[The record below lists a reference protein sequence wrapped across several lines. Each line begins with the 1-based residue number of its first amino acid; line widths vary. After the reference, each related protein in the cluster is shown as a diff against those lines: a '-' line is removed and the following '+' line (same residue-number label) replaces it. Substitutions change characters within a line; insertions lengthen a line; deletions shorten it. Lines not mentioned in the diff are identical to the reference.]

1 MTPRLSAEEARVAF
15 MNRAGEVWDQLDSW
29 YQQHPEATFG
39 DLELRLRTLR
49 RSLMGETIPL
59 ILAQGD
65 LGATADCPCCEQCGC
80 EMVFKGYEDKG
91 VEGLEGEG
99 RLPRAYYWCSGCGAG
114 VFPPG
119 S

>member
-15 MNRAGEVWDQLDSW
+15 MNRAGEVWDQLDS
-29 YQQHPEATFG
+29 
-39 DLELRLRTLR
+39 
-49 RSLMGETIPL
+49 SLMGETIPL
-59 ILAQGD
+59 ILAQGG

>member
-1 MTPRLSAEEARVAF
+1 MTPRLSAEDARAAF
-15 MNRAGEVWDQLDSW
+15 MNRAGEVWDELDSW

-65 LGATADCPCCEQCGC
+65 LGARADAPCCEGCGS
-80 EMVFKGYEDKG
+80 EMVFKGYEAKD

-99 RLPRAYYWCSGCGAG
+99 RLSRAYYLCPACGAG